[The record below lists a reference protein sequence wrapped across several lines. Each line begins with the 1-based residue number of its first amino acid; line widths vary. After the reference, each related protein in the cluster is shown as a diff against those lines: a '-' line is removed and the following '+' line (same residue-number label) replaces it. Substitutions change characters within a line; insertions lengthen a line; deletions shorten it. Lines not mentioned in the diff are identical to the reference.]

1 MEIDCDVK
9 ELLVDVCTVLCMILF
24 ITSTLNHDFWTNK
37 MDCVG
42 KQQVIKL
49 FKKKFYLSTSQ
60 S

>member
-24 ITSTLNHDFWTNK
+24 ITSTLNHDFRTNK

-42 KQQVIKL
+42 K
-49 FKKKFYLSTSQ
+49 
-60 S
+60 